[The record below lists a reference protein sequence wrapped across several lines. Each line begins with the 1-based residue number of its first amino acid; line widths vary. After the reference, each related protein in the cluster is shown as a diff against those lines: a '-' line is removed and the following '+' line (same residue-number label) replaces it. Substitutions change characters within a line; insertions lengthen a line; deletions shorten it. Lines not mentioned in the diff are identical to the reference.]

1 MDKWV
6 IRNNKPASTSN
17 EGRPGVVQ
25 NEETEVDVRA
35 EDPQPVQYK
44 EKSQRRFRDKWL
56 TSYSW
61 LNIDN
66 GKAFCKVCQ
75 SCESRKLLTFST
87 KKEKAFLSEGFT
99 NFKKGPEKFRAHEKS
114 RCHWEAVSKYASYE
128 RGTNVV
134 QTLPDQK
141 GKEMVQARDAL
152 LSVISSLWLLARQGM
167 AIRGHEDFDSNFM
180 QLVMLRAGD
189 NEALAGW
196 MKRKDKFKF
205 LSHDIQNEIIKMLAF
220 EVLRQVIV
228 DVKEAK
234 LFSVIVD
241 ETSDI
246 TQREQMSICVR

>member
-25 NEETEVDVRA
+25 NEETEVVDVRA

-44 EKSQRRFRDKWL
+44 EKAQRRLRDKWL

-61 LNIDN
+61 LNINN

-99 NFKKGPEKFRAHEKS
+99 NFKKGPRSSELMKS
-114 RCHWEAVSKYASYE
+114 RGVTEAVSKYASYE

-134 QTLPDQK
+134 QTLSDQK
-141 GKEMVQARDAL
+141 AKDMVQARDAL

>member
-6 IRNNKPASTSN
+6 IRNNRPASTSN
-17 EGRPGVVQ
+17 EGRPNVVQ
-25 NEETEVDVRA
+25 NVDSEVGAEA
-35 EDPQPVQYK
+35 EDPHQVRFK
-44 EKSQRRFRDKWL
+44 EKAQRRFRDQWL

-61 LNIDN
+61 LNVND

-75 SCESRKLLTFST
+75 ECESRKLLTFST
-87 KKEKAFLSEGFT
+87 KKEKTFLYDGFT

-114 RCHWEAVSKYASYE
+114 RCHREAVSKYASFE

-134 QTLPDQK
+134 QTLSDKK
-141 GKEMVQARDAL
+141 GKDMVQARDAL

-205 LSHDIQNEIIKMLAF
+205 LSHEIQNEIIKMLAF

-246 TQREQMSICVR
+246 TQREQMSICIR